1 MAKSQKRAV
10 LPLSF
15 RDVKKSEYKLFFS
28 YFKPHKGLF
37 FADLFCAVFV
47 AAVDVVFPAVSRFVL
62 NVVLPE
68 YTAGRSAG
76 ADGAASRAVV
86 CTFFTIIGLCFL
98 MYVLRTVAHW
108 FITYFGHVFGVAVEK
123 DMRRDIFEHIE
134 RQSFSFFD
142 RNRTG
147 QLMSRVTTDLFEIS
161 ELAHHGPEDLLISI
175 LTLIGAFFVMFSIRW
190 QLALIVFITLPILIF
205 SVYSSRKSLM
215 GSSFL
220 VKGKTA
226 EINSAIESSISG
238 ARTTKIFTNEEYEL
252 DKFDR
257 SNRNF
262 FDSKKLYYKAMA
274 GMHSKME
281 FVTHILN
288 VVILGVG
295 GFFIMKGEM
304 TLGDLVA
311 ANMFVAAFLQ
321 PIRRLANFVEQFSTG
336 MAGFMRFSEMMHFHE
351 EMPEKQDAAVL
362 GGEINNIAF
371 EKVSFSYSE
380 KVPVLDEVSFCV
392 RQGQTIAFVGP
403 SGGGKTTL
411 CNLLARFYEVGGGSI
426 KINGTDIRD
435 YTLKSL
441 RSQIGFVQQ
450 DVFMFAGTIRENIAY
465 GRPDATDGEIIEAAK
480 QAEIYED
487 ILKMPE
493 GFDSVIGERGI
504 KLSGGQKQRISIA
517 RVFLKN
523 PPVLVLDEATSA
535 LDSITEQ
542 KIQSAF
548 DRLCKGRTAFVIAHR
563 LSTIKNADIIAV
575 VDRRKIVESGTHEEL
590 LDRQGEYFNLYTAQ
604 VRI

>member
-1 MAKSQKRAV
+1 MAKNRKSAV

-28 YFKPHKGLF
+28 YFKPHKWLF
-37 FADLFCAVFV
+37 FADLVCAVFV
-47 AAVDVVFPAVSRFVL
+47 AAVDVIFPVISRFTL
-62 NVVLPE
+62 NKVLPQ
-68 YTAGRSAG
+68 YLNSA
-76 ADGAASRAVV
+76 DNSVQRTVIF
-86 CTFFTIIGLCFL
+86 TFFSIIALCFL
-98 MYVLRTVAHW
+98 MCVLRTVAQW
-108 FITYFGHVFGVAVEK
+108 FITFFGHVFGVAVEK

-134 RQSFSFFD
+134 KQSFSFFD
-142 RNRTG
+142 KNRTG
-147 QLMSRVTTDLFEIS
+147 QLMSRTTTDLFEIS
-161 ELAHHGPEDLLISI
+161 ELAHHGPEDLLISL
-175 LTLIGAFFVMFSIRW
+175 LTLFGAFFVMFSIRW
-190 QLALIVFITLPILIF
+190 QLAVIVFVTLPLLIF
-205 SVYSSRKSLM
+205 AVYSSRKSLM
-215 GSSFL
+215 GSSSL

-226 EINSAIESSISG
+226 EINSAVESSISG
-238 ARTTKIFTNEEYEL
+238 ARTTKIFTNEDYEFS
-252 DKFDR
+252 KFEK
-257 SNRNF
+257 NNQNF
-262 FDSKKLYYKAMA
+262 FDAKRLYYKAMA

-281 FVTHILN
+281 FVTHILS
-288 VVILGVG
+288 VIILAVG
-295 GFFIMKGEM
+295 GFYIMKRKM

-336 MAGFMRFSEMMHFHE
+336 MAGFMRFSEMMQIHE
-351 EMPEKQDAAVL
+351 EMPEKTDAVEL
-362 GGEINNIAF
+362 SEKIESVDF
-371 EKVSFSYSE
+371 ENVSFDYSE
-380 KVPVLDEVSFCV
+380 NFPVLKNISLEVKK
-392 RQGQTIAFVGP
+392 GQTVAFVGP

-411 CNLLARFYEVGGGSI
+411 CNLLARFYEVKDGSI
-426 KINGTDIRD
+426 KINGIDIRD
-435 YTLKSL
+435 YKLKSL

-465 GRPDATDGEIIEAAK
+465 GRPDATEAEIIEAAK
-480 QAEIYED
+480 EAEIYDD
-487 ILKMPE
+487 IMNMQN

-548 DRLCKGRTAFVIAHR
+548 DRLCSGRTAFVIAHR
-563 LSTIKNADIIAV
+563 LSTIKNADKIAV
-575 VDRRKIVESGTHEEL
+575 LENHKIVESGTHEQL
-590 LDRQGEYFNLYTAQ
+590 LSKKGEYFNLYTAQ

>member
-1 MAKSQKRAV
+1 MAKNRKSAV

-28 YFKPHKGLF
+28 YFKPHKWLF

-47 AAVDVVFPAVSRFVL
+47 AAVDVIFPVISRFTL
-62 NVVLPE
+62 NKVLPQ
-68 YTAGRSAG
+68 YLNSA
-76 ADGAASRAVV
+76 DNSVQRTVIF
-86 CTFFTIIGLCFL
+86 TFFSIIALCFL
-98 MYVLRTVAHW
+98 MCVLRTVAQW
-108 FITYFGHVFGVAVEK
+108 FITFFGHVFGVAVEK

-134 RQSFSFFD
+134 KQSFSFFD
-142 RNRTG
+142 KNRTG
-147 QLMSRVTTDLFEIS
+147 QLMSRTTTDLFEIS
-161 ELAHHGPEDLLISI
+161 ELAHHGPEDLLISL
-175 LTLIGAFFVMFSIRW
+175 LTLFGAFFVMVSIRW
-190 QLALIVFITLPILIF
+190 QLAVIVFVTLPLLIF
-205 SVYSSRKSLM
+205 AVYSSRKSLM
-215 GSSFL
+215 GSSSL

-226 EINSAIESSISG
+226 EINSAVESSISG
-238 ARTTKIFTNEEYEL
+238 ARTTKIFTNEDYEFS
-252 DKFDR
+252 KFEK
-257 SNRNF
+257 SNQNF
-262 FDSKKLYYKAMA
+262 FDAKRLYYKAMA

-281 FVTHILN
+281 FVTHILS
-288 VVILGVG
+288 VIILAVG
-295 GFFIMKGEM
+295 GFYIMKGKM

-336 MAGFMRFSEMMHFHE
+336 MAGFMRFSEMMQIHE
-351 EMPEKQDAAVL
+351 EMPEKTDAVEL
-362 GGEINNIAF
+362 SEKIESVDF
-371 EKVSFSYSE
+371 ENVSFDYSE
-380 KVPVLDEVSFCV
+380 NFPVLKNISLEVKK
-392 RQGQTIAFVGP
+392 GQTVAFVGP

-411 CNLLARFYEVGGGSI
+411 CNLLARFYEVKDGSI
-426 KINGTDIRD
+426 KINGIDIRD
-435 YTLKSL
+435 YKLKSL

-465 GRPDATDGEIIEAAK
+465 GRPDATEAEIIEAAK
-480 QAEIYED
+480 EAEIYDD
-487 ILKMPE
+487 IMNMQN

-548 DRLCKGRTAFVIAHR
+548 DRLCSGRTAFVIAHR
-563 LSTIKNADIIAV
+563 LSTIKNADKIAV
-575 VDRRKIVESGTHEEL
+575 LENHKIVESGTHEQL
-590 LDRQGEYFNLYTAQ
+590 LSKKGEYFNLYTAQ

>member
-1 MAKSQKRAV
+1 MAKNRKSAV

-28 YFKPHKGLF
+28 YFKPHKWLF

-47 AAVDVVFPAVSRFVL
+47 AAVDVIFPVISRFTL
-62 NVVLPE
+62 NKVLPQ
-68 YTAGRSAG
+68 YLNSA
-76 ADGAASRAVV
+76 DNSVQRTVIF
-86 CTFFTIIGLCFL
+86 TFFSIIALCFF
-98 MYVLRTVAHW
+98 MCVLRTVAQW
-108 FITYFGHVFGVAVEK
+108 FITFFGHVFGVAVEK

-134 RQSFSFFD
+134 KQSFSFFD
-142 RNRTG
+142 KNRTG
-147 QLMSRVTTDLFEIS
+147 QLMSRTTTDLFEIS
-161 ELAHHGPEDLLISI
+161 ELAHHGPEDLLISL
-175 LTLIGAFFVMFSIRW
+175 LTLFGAFFVMFSIRW
-190 QLALIVFITLPILIF
+190 QLAVIVFVTLPLLIF
-205 SVYSSRKSLM
+205 AVYSSRKSLM
-215 GSSFL
+215 GSSSL

-226 EINSAIESSISG
+226 EINSAVESSISG
-238 ARTTKIFTNEEYEL
+238 ARTTKIFTNEDYEFS
-252 DKFDR
+252 KFEK
-257 SNRNF
+257 SNQNF
-262 FDSKKLYYKAMA
+262 FDAKRLYYKAMA

-281 FVTHILN
+281 FVTHILS
-288 VVILGVG
+288 VIILAVG
-295 GFFIMKGEM
+295 GFYIMKGKM

-336 MAGFMRFSEMMHFHE
+336 MAGFMRFSEMMQIHE
-351 EMPEKQDAAVL
+351 EMPEKTDAVEL
-362 GGEINNIAF
+362 SEKIESVDF
-371 EKVSFSYSE
+371 ENVSFDYSE
-380 KVPVLDEVSFCV
+380 NFPVLKNISLEVKK
-392 RQGQTIAFVGP
+392 GQTVAFVGP

-411 CNLLARFYEVGGGSI
+411 CNLLARFYEVKDGSI
-426 KINGTDIRD
+426 KINGIDIRD
-435 YTLKSL
+435 YKLKSL

-465 GRPDATDGEIIEAAK
+465 GRPDATEAEIIEAAK
-480 QAEIYED
+480 EAEIYDD
-487 ILKMPE
+487 IMNMQN

-548 DRLCKGRTAFVIAHR
+548 DRLCSGRTAFVIAHR
-563 LSTIKNADIIAV
+563 LSTIKNADKIAV
-575 VDRRKIVESGTHEEL
+575 LENHKIVESGTHEQL
-590 LDRQGEYFNLYTAQ
+590 LSKKGEYFNLYTAQ

>member
-1 MAKSQKRAV
+1 MAKNRKSAV

-28 YFKPHKGLF
+28 YFKPHKWLF

-47 AAVDVVFPAVSRFVL
+47 AAVDVVFPVISRFTL
-62 NVVLPE
+62 NKVLPQ
-68 YTAGRSAG
+68 YLNSA
-76 ADGAASRAVV
+76 DNSVQRTVIV
-86 CTFFTIIGLCFL
+86 TFFSIIALCFL
-98 MYVLRTVAHW
+98 MCVLRTVAQW
-108 FITYFGHVFGVAVEK
+108 FITFFGHVFGVAVEK

-134 RQSFSFFD
+134 KQSFSFFD
-142 RNRTG
+142 KNRTG
-147 QLMSRVTTDLFEIS
+147 QLMSRTTTDLFEIS
-161 ELAHHGPEDLLISI
+161 ELAHHGPEDLLISL
-175 LTLIGAFFVMFSIRW
+175 LTLFGAFFVMVSIRW
-190 QLALIVFITLPILIF
+190 QLAVIVFVTLPLLIF
-205 SVYSSRKSLM
+205 AVYSSRKSLM
-215 GSSFL
+215 GSSSL

-226 EINSAIESSISG
+226 EINSAVESSISG
-238 ARTTKIFTNEEYEL
+238 ARTTKIFTNEDYEFS
-252 DKFDR
+252 KFEK
-257 SNRNF
+257 SNQNF
-262 FDSKKLYYKAMA
+262 FDAKRLYYKAMA

-281 FVTHILN
+281 FVTHILS
-288 VVILGVG
+288 VIILAVG
-295 GFFIMKGEM
+295 GFYIMKGKM

-336 MAGFMRFSEMMHFHE
+336 MAGFMRFSEMMQIHE
-351 EMPEKQDAAVL
+351 EMPEKTDAVEL
-362 GGEINNIAF
+362 SEKIESVDF
-371 EKVSFSYSE
+371 ENVSFDYSE
-380 KVPVLDEVSFCV
+380 NFPVLKNISLEVKK
-392 RQGQTIAFVGP
+392 GQTVAFVGP

-411 CNLLARFYEVGGGSI
+411 CNLLARFYEVKDGSI
-426 KINGTDIRD
+426 KINGIDIRD
-435 YTLKSL
+435 YKLKSL

-465 GRPDATDGEIIEAAK
+465 GRPDATEAEIIEAAK
-480 QAEIYED
+480 EAEIYDD
-487 ILKMPE
+487 IMNMQN

-548 DRLCKGRTAFVIAHR
+548 DRLCSGRTAFVIAHR
-563 LSTIKNADIIAV
+563 LSTIKNADKIAV
-575 VDRRKIVESGTHEEL
+575 LENHKIVESGTHEQL
-590 LDRQGEYFNLYTAQ
+590 LSKKGEYFNLYTAQ

>member
-1 MAKSQKRAV
+1 MAKNRKSAV

-28 YFKPHKGLF
+28 YFKPHKWLF

-47 AAVDVVFPAVSRFVL
+47 AAVDVVFPVISRFTL
-62 NVVLPE
+62 NKVLPQ
-68 YTAGRSAG
+68 YLNSAEN
-76 ADGAASRAVV
+76 SVQRTVIF
-86 CTFFTIIGLCFL
+86 TFFSIIALCFF
-98 MYVLRTVAHW
+98 MCVLRTVAQW
-108 FITYFGHVFGVAVEK
+108 FITFFGHVFGVAVEK

-134 RQSFSFFD
+134 KQSFSFFD
-142 RNRTG
+142 KNRTG
-147 QLMSRVTTDLFEIS
+147 QLMSRTTTDLFEIS
-161 ELAHHGPEDLLISI
+161 ELAHHGPEDLLISL
-175 LTLIGAFFVMFSIRW
+175 LTLFGAFFVMVSIRW
-190 QLALIVFITLPILIF
+190 QLAVIVFVTLPLLIF
-205 SVYSSRKSLM
+205 AVYSSRKSLM
-215 GSSFL
+215 GSSSL

-226 EINSAIESSISG
+226 EINSAVESSISG
-238 ARTTKIFTNEEYEL
+238 ARTTKIFTNEDYEFS
-252 DKFDR
+252 KFEK
-257 SNRNF
+257 SNQNF
-262 FDSKKLYYKAMA
+262 FDAKRLYYKAMA

-281 FVTHILN
+281 FVTHILS
-288 VVILGVG
+288 VIILAVG
-295 GFFIMKGEM
+295 GFYIMKGKM

-336 MAGFMRFSEMMHFHE
+336 MAGFMRFSEMMQIHE
-351 EMPEKQDAAVL
+351 EMPEKPGAVEL
-362 GGEINNIAF
+362 SEKIESVDF
-371 EKVSFSYSE
+371 ENVSFDYSE
-380 KVPVLDEVSFCV
+380 NFPVLKNISLEVKK
-392 RQGQTIAFVGP
+392 GQTVAFVGP

-411 CNLLARFYEVGGGSI
+411 CNLLARFYEVKDGSI
-426 KINGTDIRD
+426 KINGIDIRD
-435 YTLKSL
+435 YKLKSL

-465 GRPDATDGEIIEAAK
+465 GRPDATEAEIIEAAK
-480 QAEIYED
+480 EAEIYDD
-487 ILKMPE
+487 IMNMQN

-548 DRLCKGRTAFVIAHR
+548 DRLCSGRTAFVIAHR
-563 LSTIKNADIIAV
+563 LSTIKNADKIAV
-575 VDRRKIVESGTHEEL
+575 LENHKIVESGTHEQL
-590 LDRQGEYFNLYTAQ
+590 LNKRGEYFNLYTAQ

>member
-1 MAKSQKRAV
+1 MAKNTKSAV

-28 YFKPHKGLF
+28 YFKPHKWLF

-47 AAVDVVFPAVSRFVL
+47 AAVDVVFPVISRFTL
-62 NVVLPE
+62 NKVLPQ
-68 YTAGRSAG
+68 YLNSAEN
-76 ADGAASRAVV
+76 SVQRTVIF
-86 CTFFTIIGLCFL
+86 TFFSIIALCFL
-98 MYVLRTVAHW
+98 MCVLRTVAQW
-108 FITYFGHVFGVAVEK
+108 FITFFGHVFGVAVEK

-134 RQSFSFFD
+134 KQSFSFFD
-142 RNRTG
+142 KNRTG
-147 QLMSRVTTDLFEIS
+147 QLMSRTTTDLFEIS
-161 ELAHHGPEDLLISI
+161 ELAHHGPEDLLISL
-175 LTLIGAFFVMFSIRW
+175 LTLFGAFFVMVSIRW
-190 QLALIVFITLPILIF
+190 QLAVIVFVTLPLLIF
-205 SVYSSRKSLM
+205 AVYSSRKSLM
-215 GSSFL
+215 GSSSL

-226 EINSAIESSISG
+226 EINSAVESSISG
-238 ARTTKIFTNEEYEL
+238 ARTTKIFTNEDYEFS
-252 DKFDR
+252 KFEK
-257 SNRNF
+257 SNQNF
-262 FDSKKLYYKAMA
+262 FDAKRLYYKAMA

-281 FVTHILN
+281 FVTHILS
-288 VVILGVG
+288 VIILAVG
-295 GFFIMKGEM
+295 GFYIMKGKM

-321 PIRRLANFVEQFSTG
+321 PIRRLANFVDQFSTG
-336 MAGFMRFSEMMHFHE
+336 MAGFMRFSEMMQIHE
-351 EMPEKQDAAVL
+351 EMPEKTDAVEL
-362 GGEINNIAF
+362 SEKIESVDF
-371 EKVSFSYSE
+371 ENVSFDYSE
-380 KVPVLDEVSFCV
+380 NFPVLKNISLEVKK
-392 RQGQTIAFVGP
+392 GQTVAFVGP

-411 CNLLARFYEVGGGSI
+411 CNLLARFYEVKDGSI
-426 KINGTDIRD
+426 KINGIDIRD
-435 YTLKSL
+435 YKLKSL

-465 GRPDATDGEIIEAAK
+465 GRPDATEAEIIEAAK
-480 QAEIYED
+480 EAEIYDD
-487 ILKMPE
+487 IMNMQN

-548 DRLCKGRTAFVIAHR
+548 DRLCSGRTAFVIAHR
-563 LSTIKNADIIAV
+563 LSTIKNADKIAV
-575 VDRRKIVESGTHEEL
+575 LENHKIVESGTHEQL
-590 LDRQGEYFNLYTAQ
+590 LSKKGEYFNLYTAQ

>member
-1 MAKSQKRAV
+1 MAKNTKSAV

-28 YFKPHKGLF
+28 YFKPHKWLF

-47 AAVDVVFPAVSRFVL
+47 AAVDVVFPVISRFTL
-62 NVVLPE
+62 NKVLPQ
-68 YTAGRSAG
+68 YLNSA
-76 ADGAASRAVV
+76 DNSVQRTVIF
-86 CTFFTIIGLCFL
+86 TFFSIIALCFF
-98 MYVLRTVAHW
+98 MCVLRTVAQW
-108 FITYFGHVFGVAVEK
+108 FITFFGHVFGVAVEK

-134 RQSFSFFD
+134 KQSFSFFD
-142 RNRTG
+142 KNRTG
-147 QLMSRVTTDLFEIS
+147 QLMSRTTTDLFEIS
-161 ELAHHGPEDLLISI
+161 ELAHHGPEDLLISL
-175 LTLIGAFFVMFSIRW
+175 LTLFGAFFVMVSIRW
-190 QLALIVFITLPILIF
+190 QLAVIVFVTLPLLIF
-205 SVYSSRKSLM
+205 AVYSSRKSLM
-215 GSSFL
+215 GSSSL

-226 EINSAIESSISG
+226 EINSAVESSISG
-238 ARTTKIFTNEEYEL
+238 ARTTKIFTNEDYEFS
-252 DKFDR
+252 KFEK
-257 SNRNF
+257 SNQNF
-262 FDSKKLYYKAMA
+262 FDAKRLYYKAMA

-281 FVTHILN
+281 FVTHILS
-288 VVILGVG
+288 VIILAVG
-295 GFFIMKGEM
+295 GFYIMKGKM

-336 MAGFMRFSEMMHFHE
+336 MAGFMRFSEMMQIHE
-351 EMPEKQDAAVL
+351 EMPEKTDAVEL
-362 GGEINNIAF
+362 SEKIESVDF
-371 EKVSFSYSE
+371 ENVSFDYSE
-380 KVPVLDEVSFCV
+380 NFPVLKNISLEVKK
-392 RQGQTIAFVGP
+392 GQTVAFVGP

-411 CNLLARFYEVGGGSI
+411 CNLLARFYEVKDGSI
-426 KINGTDIRD
+426 KINGIDIRD
-435 YTLKSL
+435 YKLKSL

-465 GRPDATDGEIIEAAK
+465 GRPDATEAEIIEAAK
-480 QAEIYED
+480 EAEIYDD
-487 ILKMPE
+487 IMNMQN

-548 DRLCKGRTAFVIAHR
+548 DRLCSGRTAFVIAHR
-563 LSTIKNADIIAV
+563 LSTIKNADKIAV
-575 VDRRKIVESGTHEEL
+575 LENHKIVESGTHEQL
-590 LDRQGEYFNLYTAQ
+590 LSKKGEYFNLYTAQ

>member
-1 MAKSQKRAV
+1 MAKNRKSAV

-28 YFKPHKGLF
+28 YFKPHKWLF

-47 AAVDVVFPAVSRFVL
+47 AAVDVIFPVISRFTL
-62 NVVLPE
+62 NKVLPQ
-68 YTAGRSAG
+68 YLNSA
-76 ADGAASRAVV
+76 DNSVQRTVIF
-86 CTFFTIIGLCFL
+86 TFFSIIALCFL
-98 MYVLRTVAHW
+98 MCVLRTVAQW
-108 FITYFGHVFGVAVEK
+108 FITFFGHVFGVAVEK

-134 RQSFSFFD
+134 KQSFSFFD
-142 RNRTG
+142 KNRTG
-147 QLMSRVTTDLFEIS
+147 QLMSRTTTDLFEIS
-161 ELAHHGPEDLLISI
+161 ELAHHGPEDLLISL
-175 LTLIGAFFVMFSIRW
+175 LTLFGAFFVMFSIRW
-190 QLALIVFITLPILIF
+190 QLAVIVFVTLPLLIF
-205 SVYSSRKSLM
+205 AVYSSRKSLM
-215 GSSFL
+215 GSSSL

-226 EINSAIESSISG
+226 EINSAVESSISG
-238 ARTTKIFTNEEYEL
+238 ARTTKIFTNEDYEFS
-252 DKFDR
+252 KFEK
-257 SNRNF
+257 NNQNF
-262 FDSKKLYYKAMA
+262 FDAKRLYYKAMA

-281 FVTHILN
+281 FVTHILS
-288 VVILGVG
+288 VIILAVG
-295 GFFIMKGEM
+295 GFYIMKGKM

-336 MAGFMRFSEMMHFHE
+336 MAGFMRFSEMMQIHE
-351 EMPEKQDAAVL
+351 EMPEKTDAVEL
-362 GGEINNIAF
+362 SEKIESVDF
-371 EKVSFSYSE
+371 ENVSFDYSE
-380 KVPVLDEVSFCV
+380 NFPVLKNISLEVKK
-392 RQGQTIAFVGP
+392 GQTVAFVGP

-411 CNLLARFYEVGGGSI
+411 CNLLARFYEVKDGSI
-426 KINGTDIRD
+426 KINGIDIRD
-435 YTLKSL
+435 YKLKSL

-465 GRPDATDGEIIEAAK
+465 GRPDATEAEIIEAAK
-480 QAEIYED
+480 EAEIYDD
-487 ILKMPE
+487 IMNMQN

-548 DRLCKGRTAFVIAHR
+548 DRLCSGRTAFVIAHR
-563 LSTIKNADIIAV
+563 LSTIKNADKIAV
-575 VDRRKIVESGTHEEL
+575 LENHKIVESGTHEQL
-590 LDRQGEYFNLYTAQ
+590 LSKKGEYFNLYTAQ